1 MDGGMQ
7 SASFA
12 LFPRLAISSLVQALP
27 FQTEPRMNGVLQPL
41 VFTLDVGQKPVLTFE
56 AKNLREAHEICHEHW
71 LLADLKQMT
80 CDGSPLWDGKTRLR
94 ARYAVDEEKAAFRA
108 ADGSTSKS
116 EDDLPLV
123 FLIALDREP
132 AE

>member
-1 MDGGMQ
+1 
-7 SASFA
+7 
-12 LFPRLAISSLVQALP
+12 
-27 FQTEPRMNGVLQPL
+27 MNTVLQPL
-41 VFTLDVGQKPVLTFE
+41 IFTLDVGQKPVLTFE

-80 CDGSPLWDGKTRLR
+80 ADGAPLWDGKTRLR

-108 ADGSTSKS
+108 AGQSASDS
-116 EDDLPLV
+116 DDLPLV
-123 FLIALDREP
+123 FLVALDREP

>member
-1 MDGGMQ
+1 
-7 SASFA
+7 
-12 LFPRLAISSLVQALP
+12 
-27 FQTEPRMNGVLQPL
+27 MNGSLQPL

-71 LLADLKQMT
+71 LLSDLKQMT
-80 CDGSPLWDGKTRLR
+80 ADGLPLWDGKTRLR

-108 ADGSTSKS
+108 TGRATSNS
-116 EDDLPLV
+116 DDLPLV